1 MSHSVLRRALLG
13 AARVLP
19 LRLVPLDSLLRA
31 CQRATYAVAG
41 ALYLRDWL
49 LEARGRPQFF
59 KHLINLG
66 RWPLQPTRWS
76 FAARGVYAREGMF
89 KGCKVLDLCCG
100 DGSVSYLFFSDIA
113 GHVDAVDNDRYA
125 IAYARRYFRSPV
137 IDYLQVD
144 IVSREFPSGGYDF
157 VVWNAAICYFSEPD
171 IRRILAKIVA
181 AGKPTMRLAGMLPRA
196 NNWIDHKTEFADRN
210 AVAAL
215 LGSYFGSVEV
225 REVDEVTGTTFYFQA
240 GAPRPAAIRDTA

>member
-1 MSHSVLRRALLG
+1 M
-13 AARVLP
+13 
-19 LRLVPLDSLLRA
+19 
-31 CQRATYAVAG
+31 AG

-59 KHLINLG
+59 KHQINLG
-66 RWPLQPTRWS
+66 RWPLQPMRWS

-113 GHVDAVDNDRYA
+113 GHVDAVDNDPYA

-137 IDYLQVD
+137 IDYRQVD
-144 IVSREFPSGGYDF
+144 IINGELPSNGYDF
-157 VVWNAAICYFSEPD
+157 VVWNAAICYFSEAD
-171 IRRILAKIVA
+171 IRRILEKIVA
-181 AGKPTMRLAGMLPRA
+181 AGKPSLRLVGMLPRA
-196 NNWIDHKTEFADRN
+196 NNWIDHKSEFADRT
-210 AVAAL
+210 AVAGL
-215 LGSYFGSVEV
+215 LEGYFSSVHV

-240 GAPRPAAIRDTA
+240 DAPRSAPTRDAA